1 MNEDLIFLAGK
12 KEVDYPA
19 LIKEKSKIHSSFKS
33 KFIALDNYVFLN
45 DYKPFHNAVLLRHF
59 IKHRNQMLYDNGTG
73 ETIAKIIK
81 NISDIKPEP
90 FGNEK
95 YILFVSTICIGE
107 QHWIYFLNRVCKFQT
122 NVEHNKMIDNPNYYY
137 ELYRITF

>member
-1 MNEDLIFLAGK
+1 MNEDLIFLSGK
-12 KEVDYPA
+12 KEVDYPT
-19 LIKEKSKIHSSFKS
+19 LVEEKSKVHPSYKN
-33 KFIALDNYVFLN
+33 KFIALDNCVFLN

-73 ETIAKIIK
+73 ETIGKIIK
-81 NISDIKPEP
+81 NVSDMKPEP

-95 YILFVSTICIGE
+95 YILFLSTVCIGD
-107 QHWIYFLNRVCKFQT
+107 QHWVNFLNRVCKFQT
-122 NVEHNKMIDNPNYYY
+122 NVEHTKMIDNPNYYY